1 MVRAVPRLSSRL
13 PHRPLHR
20 PLHRA
25 ARLGLLAALA
35 VLSAFPLP
43 SQERPAASAAV
54 VPGTLPWQPV
64 GTFSILGYDPATGEV
79 GGAVQSRV
87 FSVGNGV
94 LWAEAGV
101 GVVATQAIVDVSYGP
116 QALALLREGKPPA
129 EVVKTVWERDP
140 DPRPQDWTKFGR
152 QFAVIDAQGRVAAYT
167 GPKASAY
174 AGDRQGAY
182 CTAQGNIL
190 AGEAVVA
197 GMVRAFEQT
206 EGHLSLRLLAA
217 LEAGQAAGGDTRG
230 MQSAAMVV
238 VKKGGGV
245 WLNNDAVLRLQVD
258 DHPEPIA
265 ELRRLVEKAAQQR
278 RPRAATA
285 PAASA
290 AALRTTHV
298 VLIMTDG
305 LRWQELF
312 DGAQRPLMG
321 KAGKVADTAA
331 LRRDFW
337 RDTAVERRAALF
349 PFLWGTVAAQGQ
361 LFGDTA
367 SRSPATLLNPLQFS
381 YPGYHEA
388 FAGWYDPRIDS
399 NDHPANPNVT
409 VFEWLHQDPALRG
422 QVAAWGTWHAFRR
435 ILNAERS
442 GIPVHDGWDRGVPAA
457 VAATHPML
465 ARLYGTTARL
475 WPEVAFDALM
485 QQSLLAGLARQVPR
499 LLFAGYGET
508 DEWAHAGRYDLY
520 LRSARQW
527 DAYVAELWARYQAD
541 PRTRGRTTFILTTDH
556 GRGDGAEW
564 TDHGQ
569 DVRGAGGAWI
579 AVLGPDTPAGGVR
592 VDAPVRQGQVAA
604 TIAALLGKDWVRA
617 EPRAAA
623 PLPVFR

>member
-1 MVRAVPRLSSRL
+1 MRLPLSRRRVRAVASLLLL
-13 PHRPLHR
+13 P
-20 PLHRA
+20 
-25 ARLGLLAALA
+25 LAAA
-35 VLSAFPLP
+35 AA
-43 SQERPAASAAV
+43 QERPSAAV
-54 VPGTLPWQPV
+54 SVVPSPLPWQPV

-116 QALALLREGKPPA
+116 QALALLREGKSPA
-129 EVVKTVWERDP
+129 EVVKMVWERDP
-140 DPRPQDWTKFGR
+140 DPRPQDWTKYGR

-182 CTAQGNIL
+182 STAQGNIL
-190 AGEAVVA
+190 AGEAVVTE
-197 GMVRAFEQT
+197 MVRAFEQT

-278 RPRAATA
+278 RPRTATAAPA
-285 PAASA
+285 PAAPTEA
-290 AALRTTHV
+290 PKTTHV

-312 DGAQRPLMG
+312 GGAQASLMG
-321 KAGKVADTAA
+321 KAGKVADTTA

-337 RDTAVERRAALF
+337 RDTPAARRAALL

-367 SRSPATLLNPLQFS
+367 SRSPVTLLNPLQFS

-399 NDHPANPNVT
+399 NDHPPNPNVT
-409 VFEWLHQDPALRG
+409 VFEWLHQDPAYRG
-422 QVAAWGTWHAFRR
+422 QVAAWGTWNAFRR
-435 ILNAERS
+435 ILNPGRS
-442 GIPVHDGWDRGVPAA
+442 GIPVHDGWDRGLPKM
-457 VAATHPML
+457 VAATHPTL
-465 ARLYGTTARL
+465 AQLYGTASQL
-475 WPEVAFDALM
+475 WPDVALDALM
-485 QQSLLAGLARQVPR
+485 HQSLLAGLARQVPR

-520 LRSARQW
+520 LRAARQW

-541 PRTRGRTTFILTTDH
+541 PRTRGRTTFVLTTDH
-556 GRGDGAEW
+556 GRGTAPSGPTTARTW
-564 TDHGQ
+564 
-569 DVRGAGGAWI
+569 RGLAGRGLRCWAPI
-579 AVLGPDTPAGGVR
+579 RPPAGCG
-592 VDAPVRQGQVAA
+592 
-604 TIAALLGKDWVRA
+604 
-617 EPRAAA
+617 
-623 PLPVFR
+623 

>member
-1 MVRAVPRLSSRL
+1 MRL
-13 PHRPLHR
+13 PLPR
-20 PLHRA
+20 HRA
-25 ARLGLLAALA
+25 LAAVSLLLLPLA
-35 VLSAFPLP
+35 AAAA
-43 SQERPAASAAV
+43 QERPAVTVSVGAGA
-54 VPGTLPWQPV
+54 LPWQPV

-116 QALALLREGKPPA
+116 QALALLREGKSPA

-167 GPKASAY
+167 GPRATAY

-182 CTAQGNIL
+182 STAQGNIL
-190 AGEAVVA
+190 AGEAVVTE
-197 GMVRAFEQT
+197 MVRAFEQT

-278 RPRAATA
+278 RPRTAAAA
-285 PAASA
+285 PAPAPA
-290 AALRTTHV
+290 TEPLKTTHL
-298 VLIMTDG
+298 VLVMTDG
-305 LRWQELF
+305 LRWQELYG
-312 DGAQRPLMG
+312 GAQQALMG

-337 RDTAVERRAALF
+337 RDTPAERRATLL

-367 SRSPATLLNPLQFS
+367 SRSAASLLNPLQFS

-388 FAGWYDPRIDS
+388 LAGWYDPRIDS

-409 VFEWLHQDPALRG
+409 VFEWLHRDPAYRG

-442 GIPVHDGWDRGVPAA
+442 GIPVHDGWDRGLPKM
-457 VAATHPML
+457 VAATHPVL
-465 ARLYGTTARL
+465 AQLYGTTARL
-475 WPEVAFDALM
+475 WPDVALDALM
-485 QQSLLAGLARQVPR
+485 HQSLLAGLARQVPR

-564 TDHGQ
+564 TDHGK